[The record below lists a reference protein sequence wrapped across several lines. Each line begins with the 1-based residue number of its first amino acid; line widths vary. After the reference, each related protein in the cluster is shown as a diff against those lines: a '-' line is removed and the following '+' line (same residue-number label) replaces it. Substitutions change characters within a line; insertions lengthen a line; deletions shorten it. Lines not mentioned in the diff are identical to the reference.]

1 MEVRGVDLVNW
12 ALRIS
17 PKFPTGVEY
26 QIHQGFWPD
35 QRSGNP
41 NQNSPLTLYIYRVL
55 KNNVYNVSGMIEN
68 AKTNM
73 FFIWQNFGLCT
84 VLPLDDLTGRYLDFR
99 HNTHRLVLFVLLC
112 LQQVE
117 RVITVPTKTCYDK
130 YSKYV
135 CVYFH
140 SRATAYLQCW
150 NMFTFV
156 LYGGFH
162 LL

>member
-1 MEVRGVDLVNW
+1 MIQDPGYLLNIDILQITTWICENF
-12 ALRIS
+12 LRCV
-17 PKFPTGVEY
+17 P
-26 QIHQGFWPD
+26 
-35 QRSGNP
+35 
-41 NQNSPLTLYIYRVL
+41 PLFCYHLITVYIYIHSVL
-55 KNNVYNVSGMIEN
+55 KNYVYNVSGMIEEV
-68 AKTNM
+68 KTNM

-84 VLPLDDLTGRYLDFR
+84 VFPLDGLTGRWLNFR

-117 RVITVPTKTCYDK
+117 RVITVSTKTCYDK

-135 CVYFH
+135 MFTIH

-150 NMFTFV
+150 NVFTFV
-156 LYGGFH
+156 LNGGFH